1 MKPPFLKAIDFPEEY
16 FNSNNLLLELRI
28 HVIENCNLKCVYCLS
43 NAPFIDEKNN
53 NGKEK
58 LSLDEI
64 KNNIK
69 QAKELGIKVVSITG
83 SGEPLLYKNLKELI
97 EFIKGLGF
105 GVVLFTN
112 SLLLTEGLADWLN
125 DKDVNLMVK
134 LNSFN
139 PEINDK
145 LVGVKGAQK
154 VFLDK
159 IGMLINLGFA
169 RDKRLALNCIICKKN
184 YNEIPDIFI
193 FCRKN
198 GIIPWIEIVTITGRA
213 KTEMKLPAVMIESLY
228 KKLSEIDKKQFG
240 FEWMPDSPIVGADRR
255 RYKYVAQI
263 DIYGNVYHTDAN
275 ITDEVGNIREIN
287 LYNLITSDRFIKLRD
302 RDKHSRNFLE
312 KEYSKPSEKIY
323 KVLTNKKFRAGS
335 LPSEDTKKLILE
347 KIESKISKNLPVKL
361 FQFWGG
367 CKNPNLPID
376 YAELCE
382 KATLDNLKRLN
393 DEVVKIYKPGLK
405 IYISPGD
412 GRVQNVNKIPK
423 EKTEKY
429 IRTLTEIADRYGGLF
444 SIVPISVLYGRYST
458 DFLAYLT
465 KIKQEITDDIYS
477 QPDFEKLV
485 SNARKNVFGED
496 LESESKIMERS
507 REAAKDYIVYRVA
520 EEEAE
525 IFREFDDCIR
535 SFFIKYT
542 PFYKRY
548 IKDVSKTKPRLD
560 CLLVFY
566 TSRKGNITQPWQAIS
581 REEGGELLFL
591 SQERLANSRSKL
603 I

>member
-1 MKPPFLKAIDFPEEY
+1 MKPPFLRAIDFSEED
-16 FNSNNLLLELRI
+16 FNSRNLLLELRI
-28 HVIENCNLKCVYCLS
+28 HVIENCNLRCVYCLS
-43 NAPFIDEKNN
+43 NAPFINEKND

-97 EFIKGLGF
+97 EFIKELGL

-112 SLLLTEGLADWLN
+112 GLLLTEELANWLN
-125 DKDVNLMVK
+125 DRDVNLMLK

-139 PEINDK
+139 SEINDK

-159 IGMLINLGFA
+159 IGMLVNMGFA
-169 RDKRLALNCIICKKN
+169 RDKRLALNCIICKEN
-184 YNEIPDIFI
+184 YNGIPDIFI
-193 FCRKN
+193 FCRKK
-198 GIIPWIEIVTITGRA
+198 GVIPWIEIVTITGRA
-213 KTEMKLPAVMIESLY
+213 REEMKLPAVMIESLY

-240 FEWMPDSPIVGADRR
+240 FEWIPDSTIVGADRR

-275 ITDEVGNIREIN
+275 VTDEVGNIREKS
-287 LYNLITSDRFIKLRD
+287 LYDLVASNRFIQLRD

-312 KEYSKPSEKIY
+312 KEYSELSGEIY

-347 KIESKISKNLPVKL
+347 KVESKVSKNLPIKL

-367 CKNPNLPID
+367 CKNPNLPMD
-376 YAELCE
+376 HAELCE
-382 KATLDNLKRLN
+382 GATLDNLKRLN
-393 DEVVKIYKPGLK
+393 DEVVQIYKPGLK

-412 GRVQNVNKIPK
+412 GRVQNVNRIPR

-429 IRTLTEIADRYGGLF
+429 VKTLTEIANRYNGLF
-444 SIVPISVLYGRYST
+444 SVVPISVLYERYST
-458 DFLAYLT
+458 DFLTYLI
-465 KIKQEITDDIYS
+465 KAKQEITDDIYS
-477 QPDFEKLV
+477 QPEFEKLV
-485 SNARKNVFGED
+485 SNARKNIFRED
-496 LESESKIMERS
+496 LKSESKIMERS

-566 TSRKGNITQPWQAIS
+566 TGKKGNITQPWQATG
-581 REEGGELLFL
+581 RENNGELLFL
-591 SQERLANSRSKL
+591 SQERITRIRFSV
-603 I
+603 